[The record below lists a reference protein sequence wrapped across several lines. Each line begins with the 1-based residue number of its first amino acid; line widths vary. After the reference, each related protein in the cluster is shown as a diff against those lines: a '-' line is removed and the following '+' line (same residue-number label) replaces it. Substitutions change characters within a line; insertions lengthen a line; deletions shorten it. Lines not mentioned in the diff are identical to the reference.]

1 MNRESYNRECDGS
14 DQADGPGAP
23 SAPRIASE
31 KIKAIM
37 ARAES
42 FAEASADLSPRRRD
56 RGSDREAISEKCRA
70 AMDETR
76 AFYAF

>member
-14 DQADGPGAP
+14 DH
-23 SAPRIASE
+23 RR

-37 ARAES
+37 ARVES